1 MPDRYESLAK
11 RRMHPKLRVLA
22 NSDARVNAAK
32 SEVQGFLKVSSA
44 LAAKAP
50 RLGTAVAPGEISKRK
65 TAVKDLNTADRRENV
80 EVNVF
85 VRSTGPV
92 RLGPHDRAQGRL
104 ASMRLGLE
112 EIENLAGDA
121 NIVTIEPAET
131 LKPPRPL
138 KGSATT
144 SSPAARVV
152 GNERKKHGD
161 GAGVIIGLI
170 DVEGFDWAH
179 PDFLG
184 QAGKSRIHQHLGSG
198 RERRHA
204 TDRVQLWPRHY
215 PSRHGSGGCRSQAGA
230 CVAA

>member
-1 MPDRYESLAK
+1 MPDRYEFLSK

-92 RLGPHDRAQGRL
+92 GSDRMIAPKAGSPRCG
-104 ASMRLGLE
+104 LGLKR
-112 EIENLAGDA
+112 LR
-121 NIVTIEPAET
+121 T
-131 LKPPRPL
+131 
-138 KGSATT
+138 
-144 SSPAARVV
+144 SPAM
-152 GNERKKHGD
+152 
-161 GAGVIIGLI
+161 
-170 DVEGFDWAH
+170 
-179 PDFLG
+179 P
-184 QAGKSRIHQHLGSG
+184 
-198 RERRHA
+198 
-204 TDRVQLWPRHY
+204 T
-215 PSRHGSGGCRSQAGA
+215 
-230 CVAA
+230 